1 MARSNRR
8 EAGRRRLA
16 MRLPLMRTL
25 IMEARDPWQLELFEA
40 YQMAVEARD
49 ALRRRR
55 PNSYMVREYDETCCE
70 IEQHVIRAM
79 RELSIGA
86 APHQRKSGKPSDLSG

>member
-16 MRLPLMRTL
+16 MRLPQMRKL
-25 IMEARDPWQLELFEA
+25 IMEARDQWLLELFEA

-49 ALRRRR
+49 SVRTRRFN
-55 PNSYMVREYDETCCE
+55 PNLVQEYDETCLV
-70 IEQHVIRAM
+70 IERHVIRAI
-79 RELSIGA
+79 EDASYADPL
-86 APHQRKSGKPSDLSG
+86 KSDEPSYPGG

>member
-16 MRLPLMRTL
+16 MRLPQMRKL
-25 IMEARDPWQLELFEA
+25 IMEARDPWLLELFEA

-49 ALRRRR
+49 SVRKRRFN
-55 PNSYMVREYDETCCE
+55 PNLVLEYDETCLV
-70 IEQHVIRAM
+70 IERHVICAI
-79 RELSIGA
+79 EEASYA
-86 APHQRKSGKPSDLSG
+86 HQLKSDEPSYPGG